1 MIISVHRDKNFD
13 EKIKEF
19 LAHGGT
25 ALLAAR
31 KAEEIISRIVSD
43 GRNSSFKFGRRTRNG
58 ELRIKN
64 CIKYDLGNGY
74 RLICLMR
81 EYHLIVLHIGTHDE
95 CSRWLERNKDLTYDL
110 DNASCKHIATK
121 EVASPSSKIEEDPAI
136 TYEKEL
142 MTNLDDR
149 MLRKI
154 FCGICA
160 RDENRL
166 LGS

>member
-1 MIISVHRDKNFD
+1 MIISVHRDKIFE

-31 KAEEIISRIVSD
+31 KAEEIIGRIIHN
-43 GRNSSFKFGRRTRNG
+43 GRQIGLGVGRRTRNG

-64 CIKYDLGNGY
+64 CVKYDLGNGY
-74 RLICLMR
+74 RLICLKR
-81 EYHLIVLHIGTHDE
+81 ECCFIALYIGTHDE
-95 CSRWLERNKDLTYDL
+95 CSRWLQRNKDLAYDL
-110 DNASCKHIATK
+110 DNASCEHIATK
-121 EVASPSSKIEEDPAI
+121 EVASPSSKIEEDPVI

-166 LGS
+166 LEL